1 VKWEQ
6 YKLLGRYTLT
16 QQRISCKRPL
26 LGVKVITMANKET
39 TSTNTGN
46 GDEGYKGLDSEIKK
60 DRREPLAIQGVDNL
74 SDTELLEM
82 LVSPGYNG
90 KKAAE
95 IAADLLHTFDKNL
108 KEVFTATIYQLTQV
122 KGIDFEKACKIKAAF
137 ELWKR
142 AIAYCEDPVIKSPVD
157 VIRLLAPQMMFLKQ
171 EEFRVLLL
179 DSKRRLIRHCR
190 VSLGSLDA
198 ALVEPRDVFRPAITE
213 GAALIV
219 VAHNHPSGNPEPS
232 EQDIMLTRELSMCGM
247 MLGIDVLDHVII
259 GFQDHVSFK
268 DKGLM

>member
-1 VKWEQ
+1 MSE
-6 YKLLGRYTLT
+6 
-16 QQRISCKRPL
+16 
-26 LGVKVITMANKET
+26 ET

-46 GDEGYKGLDSEIKK
+46 GDEGYKGLDLSKIKK
-60 DRREPLAIQGVDNL
+60 NRRESLAAQGVDNL
-74 SDTELLEM
+74 SDTELLEV
-82 LVSPGYNG
+82 LVFPGCSG

-95 IAADLLHTFDKNL
+95 IAADLLHAFDKSL
-108 KEVFTATIYQLTQV
+108 KEVCTATIYQLTQV
-122 KGIDFEKACKIKAAF
+122 NGIGFVKACRIKAGF

-142 AIAYCEDPVIKSPVD
+142 TLAYYEEDPVIKSPLD

-213 GAALIV
+213 GATRIII
-219 VAHNHPSGNPEPS
+219 AHNHPSGNPEPS
-232 EQDIMLTRELSMCGM
+232 EQDIMLTRELSLCGM
-247 MLGIDVLDHVII
+247 MLGIDVLDHIII

-268 DKGLM
+268 DTGLMQ

>member
-1 VKWEQ
+1 VWKQ
-6 YKLLGRYTLT
+6 
-16 QQRISCKRPL
+16 PL
-26 LGVKVITMANKET
+26 LGVKVIAMVNKET

-46 GDEGYKGLDSEIKK
+46 GDEGYKGLDSENKK
-60 DRREPLAIQGVDNL
+60 NRREPLVVQGVDNL
-74 SDTELLEM
+74 SDAELLEL
-82 LVSPGYNG
+82 LVSPGSNG

-95 IAADLLHTFDKNL
+95 IAADLLQAFDKSL
-108 KEVFTATIYQLTQV
+108 KEVFTAAIYQLTQV
-122 KGIDFEKACKIKAAF
+122 EGIGFVEACKIKAAF

-142 AIAYCEDPVIKSPVD
+142 TVAYYDENPEIKSPID
-157 VIRLLAPQMMFLKQ
+157 VIRLLAPHMMFLKQ

-219 VAHNHPSGNPEPS
+219 IAHNHPSGNPEPS
-232 EQDIMLTRELSMCGM
+232 EQDILLTRELSLCGM
-247 MLGIDVLDHVII
+247 MLGIEVLDHVII

-268 DKGLM
+268 DKGLMQ

>member
-1 VKWEQ
+1 MD
-6 YKLLGRYTLT
+6 
-16 QQRISCKRPL
+16 S
-26 LGVKVITMANKET
+26 KET

-46 GDEGYKGLDSEIKK
+46 GDEGYKGSDLPEIKK
-60 DRREPLAIQGVDNL
+60 DRREPLVVQGVDNL

-95 IAADLLHTFDKNL
+95 IAVDLLHAFNKSL

-122 KGIDFEKACKIKAAF
+122 KGIGFVEACKIKAGF

-142 AIAYCEDPVIKSPVD
+142 TVAYYDEDPVIKSPHD
-157 VIRLLAPQMMFLKQ
+157 VIRLLAPRMMFLKQ

-179 DSKRRLIRHCR
+179 DSKRKLIRHCR

-219 VAHNHPSGNPEPS
+219 IAHNHPSGDPEPS
-232 EQDIMLTRELSMCGM
+232 EQDILLTRELTMCGM
-247 MLGIDVLDHVII
+247 MLGIEVLDHIII

-268 DKGLM
+268 DKGLMQ

>member
-1 VKWEQ
+1 MVD
-6 YKLLGRYTLT
+6 
-16 QQRISCKRPL
+16 
-26 LGVKVITMANKET
+26 KET

-60 DRREPLAIQGVDNL
+60 DRREPLVVQGVDNL

-95 IAADLLHTFDKNL
+95 IAVDLFHAFNESL

-122 KGIDFEKACKIKAAF
+122 QGIDFERACKIKAAF

-142 AIAYCEDPVIKSPVD
+142 AIAYCGEVPEIKSPID
-157 VIRLLAPQMMFLKQ
+157 VIRLLAPRMMFLKQ

-179 DSKRRLIRHCR
+179 DSKRKLIRHCR

-219 VAHNHPSGNPEPS
+219 IAHNHPSGNPEPS
-232 EQDIMLTRELSMCGM
+232 EQDIMLTRELTMCGM
-247 MLGIDVLDHVII
+247 MLGIEVLDHIII

-268 DKGLM
+268 DEGLM